1 MPKLLAA
8 LGDDSDWI
16 RDRWIFTQLGSEAGW
31 DDRVCVAL
39 NDYLASRKDR
49 RTDNLTPAASL
60 LLHHEGL
67 MPSTKAVLARS
78 PQRQKQW
85 LAQIARTPLPTRTH

>member
-1 MPKLLAA
+1 M
-8 LGDDSDWI
+8 
-16 RDRWIFTQLGSEAGW
+16 
-31 DDRVCVAL
+31 CVAL

-49 RTDNLTPAASL
+49 CTDNLIQAASL
-60 LLHHEGL
+60 LLYHEGL

-85 LAQIARTPLPTRTH
+85 LAQMRTKMEAEG

>member
-1 MPKLLAA
+1 MR
-8 LGDDSDWI
+8 SDWI
-16 RDRWIFTQLGSEAGW
+16 GDRWIFTQLGKRW

-49 RTDNLTPAASL
+49 RTDNLIQGASL

-85 LAQIARTPLPTRTH
+85 LAQIARTSLPTGTH